1 MERSKPVTAGAQLT
15 VEDLVRAR
23 KRGDDAFAKAATT
36 RRSAALDVPK
46 EVRESGQVLNFTAYF
61 QEAVPDDP
69 REKARVRHLRIQYF
83 LEDDTALIFEAA
95 TENAG
100 MPQGKFLK
108 RGKIPMG
115 KYRVPVVPEPS
126 AKGAAGPRYL
136 HWTDLRVGE
145 TLDIVSRSIRIS
157 GCDAAT
163 RRWYA
168 DTPGAPAQPSD
179 LGEPDDV
186 YTRTRAD
193 ITRRETGRDL
203 TVFRGSKV
211 SPVKRYAEAVLG
223 NSSAWQTRG
232 VRDNLQKFLEHGG
245 DRVQFRGVL
254 DTSDRIAGEKVDI
267 MLYYYLADDTVEAF
281 EVHGNNKG
289 RAPVIKMFSRAKL
302 PRGVLAH
309 DDRTRSIESDNGEDD
324 YYTLDDADFRVGCTI
339 KIMGQPVFLYAADS
353 LAIRHVKETYGVDM
367 QARADKLNPSKLL
380 GEEEDEMP
388 EVEPPPYLGFG
399 GEEDSISSF
408 LHLRP
413 KIPQRDVQ
421 KLNQYADMVLRFN
434 ASMIPH
440 DETGAASEESKS
452 SAGDSSAAAA
462 GGGGG
467 DGGRTGGALSAAA
480 IASLGGGPLSV
491 AETYRLQQEEAAA
504 RSERMAVARDPLWA
518 AKPSDPKAMSRAMA
532 ARSRMRRTR
541 LDEVDKARRFVI
553 TWFLEDD
560 TLQVFEPP
568 KRNSGLLAGKILTRC
583 KLRNPDTGD
592 FFRTSD
598 FQVGAVLNINGQ
610 KYRLDSTDDYSR
622 KVMEQGTHF
631 LMSDVRFVLT
641 HLKRKFQDFSTTA
654 RRAFR
659 SMDKDFSGFVTIDE
673 LDLQLKKW
681 GMKVSR
687 ADLMVLMRWF
697 DQSGD
702 GKISYNDFVRL
713 FTDEDYGEGAGGS
726 KGQWGEVSV
735 AEKAAQEATTI
746 SERELKSYEERIGSV
761 QMKDED
767 ETRLTRLLEMLA
779 MDFASKKGEQ
789 LMREEFRRV
798 DEDKSNTVDRRE
810 FRKALSD
817 SLFLRDHDIAL
828 LEKRFFPPGT
838 EELNYE
844 SFMQHLRGRLTR
856 TIH

>member
-1 MERSKPVTAGAQLT
+1 M
-15 VEDLVRAR
+15 
-23 KRGDDAFAKAATT
+23 
-36 RRSAALDVPK
+36 
-46 EVRESGQVLNFTAYF
+46 
-61 QEAVPDDP
+61 
-69 REKARVRHLRIQYF
+69 RHLRIQYF

-100 MPQGKFLK
+100 MPQGKFLN
-108 RGKIPMG
+108 RGKIPLG
-115 KYRVPVVPEPS
+115 KYRVPIVPQPPT
-126 AKGAAGPRYL
+126 KGGRGGPRYL
-136 HWTDLRVGE
+136 HWSDLRVGE
-145 TLDIVSRSIRIS
+145 ILEITARRMRIS

-168 DTPGAPAQPSD
+168 ETRGAPAQPPN

-232 VRDNLQKFLEHGG
+232 VRDNLQKFLEYSG
-245 DRVQFRGVL
+245 DRVQFRGVQ
-254 DTSDRIAGEKVDI
+254 DTSERIAGEKVDI

-289 RAPVIKMFSRAKL
+289 RAPVIKTFSRAKL
-302 PRGVLAH
+302 PRAVLAH
-309 DDRTRSIESDNGEDD
+309 DDRTRSIEDDNGEDD
-324 YYTLDDADFRVGCTI
+324 YYTLDDPDFRVGSTI
-339 KIMGQPVFLYAADS
+339 RIMGQPVFLYAADS
-353 LAIRHVKETYGVDM
+353 NAIKHVRETYGDDM
-367 QARADKLNPSKLL
+367 RPAMESMDPTKLL
-380 GEEEDEMP
+380 GEDEPPMP

-413 KIPQRDVQ
+413 KIPQRDVK

-434 ASMIPH
+434 ASMRPH
-440 DETGAASEESKS
+440 EEPGASGESESKS
-452 SAGDSSAAAA
+452 A
-462 GGGGG
+462 GGGAGQARG
-467 DGGRTGGALSAAA
+467 GGALTAAA
-480 IASLGGGPLSV
+480 ITSLGGGPLSV
-491 AETYRLQQEEAAA
+491 AETYKLQQEEAAA

-532 ARSRMRRTR
+532 ARSRVRRTQ
-541 LDEVDKARRFVI
+541 LDEVDRKRKFVI
-553 TWFLEDD
+553 TWYLEND

-568 KRNSGLLAGKILTRC
+568 QRNGGLLAGKILARC

-592 FFRTSD
+592 FFRTKD
-598 FQVGAVLNINGQ
+598 FKVGNVLNINGQ
-610 KYRLDSTDDYSR
+610 RYHLDSTDEYSQ
-622 KVMEQGTHF
+622 KVMEQGKHF

-659 SMDKDFSGFVTIDE
+659 AMDKDFSGYVTIDE

-687 ADLMVLMRWF
+687 ADLMVLMKWF

-735 AEKAAQEATTI
+735 AERAAKEAGTI
-746 SERELKSYEERIGSV
+746 SEKELQSYEDRISHI

-767 ETRLTRLLEMLA
+767 ETRLTRLMEMLA
-779 MDFASKKGEQ
+779 MDFAAKKGEQ

-810 FRKALSD
+810 FRKALKD
-817 SLFLRDHDIAL
+817 SLFLRDHDISL
-828 LEKRFFPPGT
+828 LEKKFFPVGT

-844 SFMQHLRGRLTR
+844 SFMSHLRGRLTR